1 MGEAKRRKAEIEA
14 IKARAEENIRNLAKE
29 FEAIGFK
36 WNFEGEKKDRQ
47 KLGQFATPPVLAAE
61 MASRFGRYDE
71 IQTTLDPACGYGA
84 LLLMKMLYDV
94 RVNGLSPQAVF
105 LNTYGND
112 ISPECIDVCKEN
124 FRKFA
129 RHFNIEEHVVDFV
142 LETHFSCEDATTE
155 KAYKGK
161 ERAIKWLFAHKKP
174 CVINAD
180 GIILA
185 IAGNKS
191 FDPSGYY
198 EVAYHHN

>member
-14 IKARAEENIRNLAKE
+14 IKARAKEDMQKLVTE

-47 KLGQFATPPVLAAE
+47 KLGQFATPPVLAVE
-61 MASRFGRYDE
+61 MTSRFGRYD
-71 IQTTLDPACGYGA
+71 IPKSTIDPACGYGA

-94 RVNGLSPQAVF
+94 RINKLEPVPVF

-112 ISPECIDVCKEN
+112 ISPECIDVCKKN

-155 KAYKGK
+155 RAYKGQ
-161 ERAIKWLFAHKKP
+161 ERAVKWLLDHKKP
-174 CVINAD
+174 CVMKAN

-185 IAGNKS
+185 VAGDKP
-191 FDPSGYY
+191 FDPSGYH
-198 EVAYHHN
+198 EVPYHQD

>member
-14 IKARAEENIRNLAKE
+14 IKARAKEDMQKLVTE

-47 KLGQFATPPVLAAE
+47 KLGQFATPPVLAGY
-61 MASRFGRYDE
+61 MASKFGRYDE

-94 RVNGLSPQAVF
+94 RINGLSPQAVF

-129 RHFNIEEHVVDFV
+129 AYFNIPSYIVDFV
-142 LETHFSCEDATTE
+142 LETHFSCEDATTGN
-155 KAYKGK
+155 AYKGQ
-161 ERAIKWLFAHKKP
+161 ERAVMWLVEHGWP
-174 CVINAD
+174 S
-180 GIILA
+180 IIAKNGL
-185 IAGNKS
+185 ILNVVS
-191 FDPSGYY
+191 P
-198 EVAYHHN
+198 EMM

>member
-14 IKARAEENIRNLAKE
+14 IKARAKEDMQKLVTE

-61 MASRFGRYDE
+61 MASRFGRSD
-71 IQTTLDPACGYGA
+71 IPTSTIDPTCGYGA

-94 RVNGLSPQAVF
+94 RINKLDPVPVF

-112 ISPECIDVCKEN
+112 ISPKCIDVCKEN

-129 RHFNIEEHVVDFV
+129 AYFNIPPHIVNFV
-142 LETHFSCEDATTE
+142 LETHFSCEDATTGN
-155 KAYKGK
+155 AYKGI
-161 ERAIKWLFAHKKP
+161 ERAIMWLAMHRWPSVVAK
-174 CVINAD
+174 
-180 GIILA
+180 GGLILNVVSPDM
-185 IAGNKS
+185 I
-191 FDPSGYY
+191 
-198 EVAYHHN
+198 